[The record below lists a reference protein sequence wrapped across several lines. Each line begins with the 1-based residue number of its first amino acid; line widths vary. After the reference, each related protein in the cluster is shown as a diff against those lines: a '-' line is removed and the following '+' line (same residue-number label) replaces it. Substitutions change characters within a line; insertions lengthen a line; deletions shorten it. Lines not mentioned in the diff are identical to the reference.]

1 MKIAI
6 PTDNEYAS
14 PHFGRSPQFTIVDIE
29 NNKEVKRELI
39 DNPGHEPGFIPEF
52 LNKKGVK
59 CIISSGMGNRA
70 QELFKSNNIEVL
82 LGVEGKID
90 DIIKCF
96 ISGELVSG
104 ESTCKPESGKGYG
117 LDKSECDHKE
127 NNKTSNF

>member
-14 PHFGRSPQFTIVDIE
+14 PHFGRSPQFTIIE
-29 NNKEVKRELI
+29 IKDNKVFGKELI
-39 DNPGHEPGFIPEF
+39 DNPGHEPGLIPEF
-52 LNKKGVK
+52 LSKRGVQ

-70 QELFKSNNIEVL
+70 IELFKSYDIEVF
-82 LGVEGKID
+82 LGVTGKID

-117 LDKSECDHKE
+117 INKKECDHK
-127 NNKTSNF
+127 